1 MKQKKYII
9 ILLIFFF
16 GVNNL
21 KAQVSD
27 VITGLNYPGGIAFY
41 GNELYFSQYN
51 GTISKININDNPLN
65 IEEVINT
72 GNILG
77 EFEIINDY
85 LYFANFS
92 GNKIS
97 KINLTIANPTIID
110 VLDVFLPSGL
120 KASGNKLYFSSGSGS
135 STVLNQGKVSFINI
149 SDSNPI
155 PQEVLTGQAYPLSL
169 ELKNNYLF
177 ISDKYDNKITKI
189 NLSDTTYTPIDFIS
203 GLNEPTGLIFNG
215 DILYISEQG
224 NNKITKI
231 DTSNTVITLVDFI
244 TGLGGPAQMDIKLT
258 DMYITETLSGK
269 ISKSENTMLSVK
281 NFSLEKVNV
290 FPNPS
295 YNFIQISGF
304 ESRMSISIYDVI
316 GNELL
321 KQVVVNNQKIDI
333 SHLNTGIYFLKFE
346 NNEIFKICKK

>member
-1 MKQKKYII
+1 M
-9 ILLIFFF
+9 
-16 GVNNL
+16 
-21 KAQVSD
+21 
-27 VITGLNYPGGIAFY
+27 
-41 GNELYFSQYN
+41 
-51 GTISKININDNPLN
+51 
-65 IEEVINT
+65 
-72 GNILG
+72 
-77 EFEIINDY
+77 
-85 LYFANFS
+85 
-92 GNKIS
+92 
-97 KINLTIANPTIID
+97 
-110 VLDVFLPSGL
+110 
-120 KASGNKLYFSSGSGS
+120 
-135 STVLNQGKVSFINI
+135 
-149 SDSNPI
+149 
-155 PQEVLTGQAYPLSL
+155 
-169 ELKNNYLF
+169 
-177 ISDKYDNKITKI
+177 
-189 NLSDTTYTPIDFIS
+189 
-203 GLNEPTGLIFNG
+203 
-215 DILYISEQG
+215 
-224 NNKITKI
+224 
-231 DTSNTVITLVDFI
+231 DFI